1 MNFKARCAWTWK
13 LRANESEKRVP
24 DCFFRA
30 LEEARERG
38 GERGTERERKR
49 GEKERR

>member
-38 GERGTERERKR
+38 RERDRKR
-49 GEKERR
+49 KEER